1 MRINTAVIAG
11 LGVVALWASAF
22 PAIRVAAPDL
32 GVVGLSFV
40 RLATASIVLLACA
53 TARRPRAPRRR
64 DLGWIIACGFFGMTA
79 YQLLLNQ
86 SELHVP
92 AGTASII
99 VAAAPLVSVAV
110 ARVLFDERITPFT
123 VVGSVVALG
132 GVTIVCLSR
141 VGLSLSASVWIV
153 IAAMV
158 VQGIYHPLQ
167 RPLLKTYSGLE
178 VATYTMIA
186 GTIMTIPFVPSGWPE
201 LLDSPASGWIAA
213 VYLGLLPSAL
223 GFVLWGYVTARLP
236 IAAATSLLYL
246 VPPVAVLI
254 AWVWLGET
262 PVVSELFGG
271 AVVIAGVVLISQG
284 ATIVRL
290 AMALIERGSHVVTA
304 TANQESQERTKEPCL
319 RRISFFDDLEDVD
332 RTRDLAQS
340 DLDALRAEIHGY
352 LPEFGY
358 RVFTDT
364 ALHSGPSTTQPP
376 HEMAPIPETD
386 HD

>member
-32 GVVGLSFV
+32 GVAGLSFV

-64 DLGWIIACGFFGMTA
+64 DLGWIIACGCFGMSA

-123 VVGSVVALG
+123 VVGSVVALW
-132 GVTIVCLSR
+132 GVTIVCLAR
-141 VGLSLSASVWIV
+141 VGLSLSASVWVV

-167 RPLLKTYSGLE
+167 RPLLTKYTGLE
-178 VATYTMIA
+178 VATYTMVA
-186 GTIMTIPFVPSGWPE
+186 GTIMTLPFVPFGWSA
-201 LLDSPASGWIAA
+201 LVDSSAEGWISA

-223 GFVLWGYVTARLP
+223 GFVLWGFVTARLP
-236 IAAATSLLYL
+236 IAASTSLLYL

-254 AWVWLGET
+254 AWVWLGEI
-262 PVVSELFGG
+262 PVPSELVGG
-271 AVVIAGVVLISQG
+271 VVVIEEEMLISQG

-290 AMALIERGSHVVTA
+290 AMALIERGSYVVTA
-304 TANQESQERTKEPCL
+304 TANQESQERTKEPL
-319 RRISFFDDLEDVD
+319 
-332 RTRDLAQS
+332 
-340 DLDALRAEIHGY
+340 
-352 LPEFGY
+352 
-358 RVFTDT
+358 
-364 ALHSGPSTTQPP
+364 
-376 HEMAPIPETD
+376 
-386 HD
+386 

>member
-1 MRINTAVIAG
+1 MRINTAVLAG

-32 GVVGLSFV
+32 GAIGLSFI
-40 RLATASIVLLACA
+40 RLAIAAIVLLVSA
-53 TARRPRAPRRR
+53 TVRRARAPRVR
-64 DLGWIIACGFFGMTA
+64 DLGLIAACGFFGMTA

-86 SELHVP
+86 SELRVP

-99 VAAAPLVSVAV
+99 VAAAPFVSVAV
-110 ARVLFDERITPFT
+110 ARVLFDERITLFT
-123 VVGSVVALG
+123 MMGSAVALG
-132 GVTIVCLSR
+132 GVAIVCLAR
-141 VGLSLSASVWIV
+141 AGLSLSASVWVV

-167 RPLLKTYSGLE
+167 RPLLTKYTSLE

-304 TANQESQERTKEPCL
+304 TANQESQERTKEP
-319 RRISFFDDLEDVD
+319 V
-332 RTRDLAQS
+332 
-340 DLDALRAEIHGY
+340 
-352 LPEFGY
+352 
-358 RVFTDT
+358 
-364 ALHSGPSTTQPP
+364 
-376 HEMAPIPETD
+376 
-386 HD
+386 

>member
-1 MRINTAVIAG
+1 VRINTAVTAG

-32 GVVGLSFV
+32 GVVGLSIV
-40 RLATASIVLLACA
+40 RLAIASIVLLVFA
-53 TARRPRAPRRR
+53 TAHRARAPKKR

-110 ARVLFDERITPFT
+110 ARVLFDERITLFT
-123 VVGSVVALG
+123 VIGSAVALG
-132 GVTIVCLSR
+132 GVAIVCLSR
-141 VGLSLSASVWIV
+141 AGLSLSASVWVV

-186 GTIMTIPFVPSGWPE
+186 GTIMTIPFVPSGWAQ

-213 VYLGLLPSAL
+213 AYLGLLPSAL

-246 VPPVAVLI
+246 VPPVALLI
-254 AWVWLGET
+254 AWVWLGEI

-284 ATIVRL
+284 ATIIRAAV
-290 AMALIERGSHVVTA
+290 ALIELGK
-304 TANQESQERTKEPCL
+304 SQERNNEPCL
-319 RRISFFDDLEDVD
+319 R
-332 RTRDLAQS
+332 
-340 DLDALRAEIHGY
+340 
-352 LPEFGY
+352 
-358 RVFTDT
+358 
-364 ALHSGPSTTQPP
+364 
-376 HEMAPIPETD
+376 
-386 HD
+386 

>member
-1 MRINTAVIAG
+1 LCLCIAGADPNQVRINTAVIAG

-32 GVVGLSFV
+32 GVIGLSFI
-40 RLATASIVLLACA
+40 RLAIAAIVLLVFAS
-53 TARRPRAPRRR
+53 ARRARAPKTR

-110 ARVLFDERITPFT
+110 ARIIFDERITAFT
-123 VVGSVVALG
+123 VMGSAVALG
-132 GVTIVCLSR
+132 GVAIVCVAR
-141 VGLSLSASVWIV
+141 AGLSLSASVWVV

-167 RPLLKTYSGLE
+167 RPLLKTYSSLE

-186 GTIMTIPFVPSGWPE
+186 GTLMTIPFAPSGWAE
-201 LLDSPASGWIAA
+201 LLDSPVSGWIAA

-236 IAAATSLLYL
+236 IAASTSLLYL

-254 AWVWLGET
+254 AWVWLGEI

-271 AVVIAGVVLISQG
+271 VVVIAGVVLISQG
-284 ATIVRL
+284 ATITRL
-290 AMALIERGSHVVTA
+290 AMALINLGSQDALLVGVPCRRAKSPLNLGSHITA
-304 TANQESQERTKEPCL
+304 AANQEGQERTKNHVGDESL
-319 RRISFFDDLEDVD
+319 SSR
-332 RTRDLAQS
+332 
-340 DLDALRAEIHGY
+340 
-352 LPEFGY
+352 
-358 RVFTDT
+358 
-364 ALHSGPSTTQPP
+364 
-376 HEMAPIPETD
+376 
-386 HD
+386 

>member
-1 MRINTAVIAG
+1 VDINIAIKTIQLCLCIAGADCYQVRINTALIAG

-53 TARRPRAPRRR
+53 AARRPRAPRGR
-64 DLGWIIACGFFGMTA
+64 DLGWIVACGFFGMTA

-141 VGLSLSASVWIV
+141 VGLSLSASVWVV

-167 RPLLKTYSGLE
+167 RPLLQTYSGLE

-304 TANQESQERTKEPCL
+304 AANQESQERTKEP
-319 RRISFFDDLEDVD
+319 V
-332 RTRDLAQS
+332 
-340 DLDALRAEIHGY
+340 
-352 LPEFGY
+352 
-358 RVFTDT
+358 
-364 ALHSGPSTTQPP
+364 
-376 HEMAPIPETD
+376 
-386 HD
+386 